1 MINKIIKL
9 MKEILYLLEIIK
21 NILKALLYI
30 YIILYYIYYFFT
42 NSFKRLFSIS
52 S

>member
-30 YIILYYIYYFFT
+30 YITLYILFFY
-42 NSFKRLFSIS
+42 
-52 S
+52 